1 MMDTKIFS
9 SPTVIPKRPL
19 ISITRWR
26 CSGHAE
32 LVTDVHAVNSAL
44 QDAGFGGSLLCSL
57 IGFTDADHR
66 RLGLVYLFKK
76 GTFYPFAPEE
86 GQRRDNALEL
96 QVRGILDTDLRI
108 EPDLSR
114 WLAVWGAPGL

>member
-1 MMDTKIFS
+1 ASVCYRENEGGAFASTEHDVESLLAGVGGPNVERSVDEFGFAWLLCRRD
-9 SPTVIPKRPL
+9 PTEL
-19 ISITRWR
+19 
-26 CSGHAE
+26 AE

-86 GQRRDNALEL
+86 
-96 QVRGILDTDLRI
+96 
-108 EPDLSR
+108 
-114 WLAVWGAPGL
+114 